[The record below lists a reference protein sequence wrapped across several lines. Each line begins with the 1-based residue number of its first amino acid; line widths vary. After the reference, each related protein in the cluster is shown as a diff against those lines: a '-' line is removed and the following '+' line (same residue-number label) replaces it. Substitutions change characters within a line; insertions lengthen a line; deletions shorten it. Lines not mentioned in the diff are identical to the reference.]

1 MISHLRGILITK
13 DASFSLID
21 VAGVGYEI
29 ATSLNTFSQLP
40 AVKEELSIYTHF
52 VVREDAQLLYGFY
65 TPAERDV
72 FRILIKINGIGP
84 KVALAILSHL
94 TLHELAQTIAS
105 NDINKIIAV
114 PGIGKK
120 TAQRLMIELAD
131 KLDNI
136 SLNTTLNNKVKLD
149 ESYQAREQAAQALL
163 NLGYK
168 QQHIDK
174 WLQTINKDMS
184 VEDMLHSILQ
194 KIGSN
199 N

>member
-1 MISHLRGILITK
+1 MISQLRGTLITK
-13 DASFSLID
+13 DASSSLID

-40 AVKEELSIYTHF
+40 NINQELSIYTHF

-65 TPAERDV
+65 TSSERDI

-94 TLHELAQTIAS
+94 NLAELSQTIAN

-120 TAQRLMIELAD
+120 TGQRLMLELSD
-131 KLDNI
+131 KLENVGI
-136 SLNTTLNNKVKLD
+136 TSATTKSTVVGSNSKN
-149 ESYQAREQAAQALL
+149 QAAHALT

-168 QQHIDK
+168 QQQIDK
-174 WLQTINKDMS
+174 WLQQVGSDMS
-184 VEDMLHSILQ
+184 VEDILHSVLK

-199 N
+199 S

>member
-1 MISHLRGILITK
+1 MISQLRGTLITK
-13 DASFSLID
+13 EASSSLID

-29 ATSLNTFSQLP
+29 ATSLQTFSQLP
-40 AVKEELSIYTHF
+40 KLNQELSIYTHF

-65 TPAERDV
+65 TSSERDI

-94 TLHELAQTIAS
+94 NLAELSQTIAN

-120 TAQRLMIELAD
+120 TAQRLMLELAD
-131 KLDNI
+131 KLENI
-136 SLNTTLNNKVKLD
+136 IPTATITTTKVAEANAKI
-149 ESYQAREQAAQALL
+149 EAQQALL
-163 NLGYK
+163 NLGYN
-168 QQHIDK
+168 QQQIDK
-174 WLQTINKDMS
+174 WLQQVTIDMS
-184 VEDMLHSILQ
+184 VEDILHSVLR

-199 N
+199 C